1 MINAAPTPS
10 CLTLHVCFRR
20 RQEGNPRKPPT
31 VRAVL
36 QMAGE
41 IADGMAYLAK
51 KKLVHRDLAARNC
64 MVNEEYTVKIGGWPH
79 FFFVCLYFFALF

>member
-1 MINAAPTPS
+1 M
-10 CLTLHVCFRR
+10 
-20 RQEGNPRKPPT
+20 
-31 VRAVL
+31 RAVL

-64 MVNEEYTVKIGGWPH
+64 MVNEEYTVKIGGRPH
-79 FFFVCLYFFALF
+79 FSCLFVFFCIILALRTPTSVTL